1 MRKIF
6 LILLVLSANLCSSQT
21 ISFNSLKNEMLNKQI
36 KTEKINLHITEVN
49 KEKEI
54 GTELFFTGIFF
65 QASGIL
71 YSVAHKDNK
80 NFGYGI
86 AIFGKS
92 IQIFGGSMWLHS
104 FRHKKQ
110 SKL

>member
-6 LILLVLSANLCSSQT
+6 LILLILSANLCSAQT
-21 ISFNSLKNEMLNKQI
+21 MSFNSLKNEMLNKQI
-36 KTEKINLHITEVN
+36 KTEKVNLHIPEVN

-54 GTELFFTGIFF
+54 GTELFFTGVFF

-71 YSVAHKDNK
+71 FAVANKEKK
-80 NFGYGI
+80 NFGYGV